1 MCWKAPS
8 GLRTPTKI
16 NDSTLAIGAI
26 QGQMENSLKQNTL
39 KIMVSPSI
47 MNSCNDSH
55 IYWNAFTT
63 IHKTPKL
70 IIARV
75 RLQPQCCFM

>member
-1 MCWKAPS
+1 MVLKVNYIYIYIYVLESPLPS
-8 GLRTPTKI
+8 RLRTPTKI
-16 NDSTLAIGAI
+16 NDSTLAVGAI

-55 IYWNAFTT
+55 IYWNAFTA
-63 IHKTPKL
+63 IHKTPK
-70 IIARV
+70 
-75 RLQPQCCFM
+75 